1 MYIHFSLCVCVLAHV
16 HACERERERE
26 RAMDRYRS
34 QVLLC
39 TMYQAAVFSLASPHA
54 SAIHSFTTHT
64 LAISYAS
71 ELACISFIF
80 TLFNNSISGYN
91 IYTIKTCT
99 NQEYCHLSFHRNEII
114 VNIFCVLLFSL
125 NIS

>member
-1 MYIHFSLCVCVLAHV
+1 MYIHFSVCVCVLAHV
-16 HACERERERE
+16 HACERGREKE
-26 RAMDRYRS
+26 QWTDTGVKYYCAQYI
-34 QVLLC
+34 
-39 TMYQAAVFSLASPHA
+39 QAAVFFLASPHA
-54 SAIHSFTTHT
+54 SAIPSFTTHT

-91 IYTIKTCT
+91 IYNIKTCT